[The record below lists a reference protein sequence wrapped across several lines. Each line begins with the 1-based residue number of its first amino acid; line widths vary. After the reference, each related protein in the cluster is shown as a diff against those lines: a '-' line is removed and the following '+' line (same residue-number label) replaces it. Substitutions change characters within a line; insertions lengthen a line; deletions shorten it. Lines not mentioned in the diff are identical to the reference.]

1 MDASERG
8 AMMLVRFVAVALIGF
23 SLAEIAL
30 AFALVMHA
38 NQAVGVLAWIGKS
51 LPWVAGLV
59 ILVKARALAQW
70 LADWLDN

>member
-1 MDASERG
+1 
-8 AMMLVRFVAVALIGF
+8 MLVRFVAVALIGF

-38 NQAVGVLAWIGKS
+38 SQPVGVFVWVGKS
-51 LPWVAGLV
+51 LPGVAGLV
-59 ILVKARALAQW
+59 MLFKARALAQW

>member
-38 NQAVGVLAWIGKS
+38 HQPVGVLAWVGKS
-51 LPWVAGLV
+51 LPGVAGLA
-59 ILVKARALAQW
+59 ILIKARSLAQW